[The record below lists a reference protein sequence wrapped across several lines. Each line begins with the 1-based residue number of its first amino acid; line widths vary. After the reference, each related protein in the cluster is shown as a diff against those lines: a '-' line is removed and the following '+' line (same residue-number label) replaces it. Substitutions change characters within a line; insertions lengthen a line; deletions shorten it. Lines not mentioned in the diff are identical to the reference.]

1 MLNDPGPG
9 VQAGGL
15 LGGGDFETVMKMS
28 KKGRRRLSNGRE
40 VMCRYVGAGGFMQ
53 RIMKY

>member
-1 MLNDPGPG
+1 MLKDPGPG

-28 KKGRRRLSNGRE
+28 KKGRRRVSNGRE
-40 VMCRYVGAGGFMQ
+40 AMCPYVGAGGSCS
-53 RIMKY
+53 IS